1 MIRRL
6 EPAAVASRGIHP
18 AHFRRMETSPAPAS
32 NPLPDTPPALVVTG
46 MHRSGTSLTAAILAS
61 AGVDMGDHLL
71 GADAANARGHFEDVD
86 LLLFHQRALAANGL
100 SADGFV
106 AAGEPEVPALMLAE
120 AHDILADRRAK
131 GRLWGWKEPRTV
143 LFLEFWERLLPEA
156 RFVFIVRRP
165 WEVLD
170 SLFRRGNAE
179 FLAEPQLAIGVWR
192 HYNER
197 ILRFARRTADR
208 CLVVEAA
215 QVVDDQAGFAA
226 AVRTRLDLPI
236 GFPSPQCE
244 RSLFHSDHASW
255 RPWIVRQLDPLAWKL
270 YLELRSLAGSSAPL
284 PPLAEEP
291 GTTSTALEAAL
302 AEWAR
307 AGSAEGRQA
316 AAGRSPAT

>member
-1 MIRRL
+1 
-6 EPAAVASRGIHP
+6 
-18 AHFRRMETSPAPAS
+18 
-32 NPLPDTPPALVVTG
+32 LVVTG

-71 GADAANARGHFEDVD
+71 GADAANPRGHFEDVD
-86 LLLFHQRALAANGL
+86 FLLFHQRALAANGV

-106 AAGEPEVPALMLAE
+106 ADAEPDVPALMLAE
-120 AHDILADRRAK
+120 AHDIVASRRAK
-131 GRLWGWKEPRTV
+131 GRPWGWKEPRTV

-156 RFVFIVRRP
+156 RFVFVFRRP

-179 FLAEPQLAIGVWR
+179 FLAEPRLALGIWR

-197 ILRFARRTADR
+197 ILRFTRRTAGR

-215 QVVDDQAGFAA
+215 QVVEDQAGFAA
-226 AVRTRLDLPI
+226 AARTRLDLPV

-244 RSLFHSDHASW
+244 PALFHCDHASW
-255 RPWIVRQLDPLAWKL
+255 RPWIVRQLDPRAYEV
-270 YLELRSLAGSSAPL
+270 YLELRSLAGSSSPL
-284 PPLAEEP
+284 PPLAAEP
-291 GTTSTALEAAL
+291 GGVETALEVAL

-307 AGSAEGRQA
+307 AGGAEGRLEAATRQA
-316 AAGRSPAT
+316 AG